1 MSQKHTESQAQRKE
15 PSNGPFI
22 GSIDNGTSSTRFILF
37 DGKGK
42 IVELAQKEFPNYHP
56 KAGWAEH
63 DPEEIYTYTKA
74 CIEEVVENLR
84 AAGHASPLDLI
95 RSVGITNQRE
105 TTVVW
110 DKRTGKH
117 LHNALVWLDTRTRD
131 LVKELTDATPSK
143 DANHWKDKCGLPLS
157 TYFSAV
163 KLRWLLDNVPD
174 VKKVYDEGHLAFG
187 TKFTGGVN
195 GGVHYTDVTNASR
208 TMLMNLKTLAWD
220 DEICS
225 FFRITKSI
233 LPQIKSSSEVY
244 GVFADDICL
253 KGVPIAGILGDQQAA
268 LVGQLCLQKGQLKNT
283 YGTGCF
289 MLCNTGT
296 APVISTHGL
305 LTTVGFQLGA
315 DAPCYYALEGSIAIA
330 GASVKWLRDN
340 LGIIKSAKEVGEL
353 ASKVA
358 DSGGVYFV
366 PAFSGLFAPYWRDD
380 AKGTIVGMT
389 LFTKKEHI
397 CRATLEAV
405 SFQTKDI
412 MESMELDMKT
422 PVSLLRVDGGMSNSE
437 ELMQIQTDIV
447 GVDLDRPAMLETTA
461 LGAAL
466 AAGLAVKMWPS
477 LDEFAAQSEAK
488 RFSPHSTL
496 AQRSAWHAGWKK
508 AIENCPIDTWVTREN
523 TLTAL
528 QKHALALP
536 ATAPKELPTNFFLI
550 VYFLLLR
557 FKDPSSPYL
566 HRLPQQ
572 VDSVL
577 GWDQDDIPFQVLA
590 STGYGAVVQARLE
603 AHQADFQTYLP
614 VLSHLF
620 PACTFSDY
628 LWAHHCMLSR
638 AMDVGVPVSQWVI
651 VPIIDFANH
660 SFTPN
665 DRWEVVQDDSG
676 THMVLVANH
685 DIACNDQVFITYGN
699 KLTNWQL
706 LFEHG
711 FCVDTNPNLV
721 IVFPPPLQNLLPD
734 QDTQALVEKRMDLLS
749 HFPREARNTIS
760 APVGNETDLLN
771 PTRGVLSDCYLATI
785 LACVIADLTGL
796 PDAVSPRS
804 FLAWISA
811 RADYDLVSLQ
821 AYAVLQDA
829 LADYIATVSQT
840 LDDSI
845 AMSPQLEVVEMFR
858 KSEQRAATLAHACIN
873 GLTTSL
879 VAKVEALLP

>member
-15 PSNGPFI
+15 PSNGPFV

-143 DANHWKDKCGLPLS
+143 DVNHWKDKCGLPLS

-187 TKFTGGVN
+187 TVDSWLLYKFTGGVN

-225 FFRITKSI
+225 FFKITKSI

-253 KGVPIAGILGDQQAA
+253 K
-268 LVGQLCLQKGQLKNT
+268 
-283 YGTGCF
+283 
-289 MLCNTGT
+289 
-296 APVISTHGL
+296 
-305 LTTVGFQLGA
+305 TVGFQLGA

-412 MESMELDMKT
+412 MESMELDMET

-447 GVDLDRPAMLETTA
+447 GVDLARPAMLETTA

-477 LDEFAAQSEAK
+477 LD
-488 RFSPHSTL
+488 
-496 AQRSAWHAGWKK
+496 
-508 AIENCPIDTWVTREN
+508 
-523 TLTAL
+523 
-528 QKHALALP
+528 
-536 ATAPKELPTNFFLI
+536 
-550 VYFLLLR
+550 
-557 FKDPSSPYL
+557 PSSPYL

-577 GWDQDDIPFQVLA
+577 GWDQNDVPFQVLA

-665 DRWEVVQDDSG
+665 ARWEVVQDDSG

-721 IVFPPPLQNLLPD
+721 IVFPPPLQSLLPD

-760 APVGNETDLLN
+760 APVGDETDLLN

-785 LACVIADLTGL
+785 LACVVADLAGL